1 MRSILRSTAAVAL
14 LGLALAGP
22 VDAQS
27 TTDRE
32 KLTAQSRLTTAEA
45 ALASAQAAGA
55 ATFATDLYNDASNR
69 LREARTNWSH
79 DNRNTREMAAL
90 RAVEAHHAALAA
102 EAQANLLAANSE
114 IRTLRTDIGTFGG
127 TAATIDLYEPPAM
140 TSRGVTSADRVII
153 AENAIRMARAAGAER
168 FAANDLERIEGTL
181 KTARTLAK
189 NDKQNDNADH
199 LAYVAEMEARRL
211 ELVARRNAISPRL
224 PELRAE
230 RTRLAQRAQDMRAQ
244 EEQQRRLAAEQQA
257 AELRRQLEQQSTNR
271 QAEQAELQRL
281 REQVAHTEMQFRTQL
296 DQDRAARIAAEQQL
310 DEVMRRYEAAL
321 TEDGANAIEVE
332 NLRRQVEDQ
341 SLALRTMQERERAS
355 EAYVGTQIQSLEQ
368 ALERE
373 RAEGQLTADVLAQRE
388 EELRR
393 QRADLQRL
401 QTEREESARLRAEAE
416 RVRTEAIADAE
427 RRRSLAEA
435 EAEQLRQ
442 QVAQTSAALSTAQ
455 EELLRRDTVARER
468 VETMQQELAR
478 LAETR
483 QTERGF
489 IVTLPGLFFDTG
501 SATLKSGARNT
512 LSKIADQLRV
522 NVDTRITVEGHTDA
536 VGSEELNQSLSER
549 RAAAVRD
556 YLVSRGVP
564 ADRISMTG
572 LGESAPIATNDSP
585 AGRQQNRR
593 VELVIAQ

>member
-1 MRSILRSTAAVAL
+1 
-14 LGLALAGP
+14 

-27 TTDRE
+27 RSDRE
-32 KLTAQSRLTTAEA
+32 KLAAQSRLTTAEA

-55 ATFATDLYNDASNR
+55 VTLAPELYNDAANR
-69 LREARTNWSH
+69 LREARANWNH
-79 DNRNTREMAAL
+79 NNRTTREMAGR

-102 EAQANLLAANSE
+102 EAYASLIAANTE
-114 IRTLRTDIGTFGG
+114 IRTLSTDIGTFGG
-127 TAATIDLYEPPAM
+127 TAPTINLYTPSTIA
-140 TSRGVTSADRVII
+140 SRGVTSMDRVII
-153 AENAIRMARAAGAER
+153 AENAIRMAREAGVDR
-168 FAANDLERIEGTL
+168 FAASDLERLEGTL
-181 KTARTLAK
+181 KTARTLSK

-199 LAYVAEMEARRL
+199 LAYVAEMEALRL
-211 ELVARRNAISPRL
+211 TYIARRSAIGPRL

-257 AELRRQLEQQSTNR
+257 AELRRQLDLQSANR
-271 QAEQAELQRL
+271 QAEQAELERL
-281 REQVAHTEMQFRTQL
+281 RQQVTQTESQFRAQL
-296 DQDRAARIAAEQQL
+296 EQDRAARIAAEQQL
-310 DEVMRRYEAAL
+310 DDVMKRYEAAL
-321 TEDGANAIEVE
+321 TEGGANSIEVE

-341 SLALRTMQERERAS
+341 SLALRTMQDRERAS
-355 EAYVGTQIQSLEQ
+355 ETYIGTQITSLEQ

-373 RAEGQLTADVLAQRE
+373 RAEGRLTAEVLAQRE

-393 QRADLQRL
+393 QRGDLQRL
-401 QTEREESARLRAEAE
+401 QTEREEAARQRAEAE
-416 RVRTEAIADAE
+416 RVRGEAIAEAE

-435 EAEQLRQ
+435 EANQLRQ
-442 QVAQTSAALSTAQ
+442 QVAQTSAALSSAQ
-455 EELLRRDTVARER
+455 EELLRRDTVARQR
-468 VETMQQELAR
+468 VESMQQELAR

-522 NVDTRITVEGHTDA
+522 NVDTRISIEGHTDA
-536 VGSEELNQSLSER
+536 VGGEDLNQALSER
-549 RAAAVRD
+549 RANAVRD

-564 ADRISMTG
+564 ADRITITG
-572 LGESAPIATNDSP
+572 LGESAPIATNDTP

-593 VELVIAQ
+593 VELVITQ

>member
-1 MRSILRSTAAVAL
+1 MRTTLRSTAAIAL
-14 LGLALAGP
+14 LGFVLAGP
-22 VDAQS
+22 ADAQS
-27 TTDRE
+27 RTDRE
-32 KLTAQSRLTTAEA
+32 KATAQSRLTTAEA

-55 ATFATDLYNDASNR
+55 ATLASELYNDAANR
-69 LREARTNWSH
+69 LREARTNWNN
-79 DNRNTREMAAL
+79 DNRMTREKAAR
-90 RAVEAHHAALAA
+90 RAVEAQHAAMTA
-102 EAQANLLAANSE
+102 EAQASLLAANTE
-114 IRTLRTDIGTFGG
+114 IRTLSTDIANFGG
-127 TAATIDLYEPPAM
+127 TVATMNLYTPSSIAN
-140 TSRGVTSADRVII
+140 RGVTSMDRVII
-153 AENAIRMARAAGAER
+153 AENAIRMAREAGAER
-168 FAANDLERIEGTL
+168 FAAKDLERIEGAL
-181 KTARTLAK
+181 KTARSLAK

-199 LAYVAEMEARRL
+199 LAYISEMEALRL
-211 ELVARRNAISPRL
+211 AYVARRNAISPRL

-230 RTRLAQRAQDMRAQ
+230 RTRLAQRAQDLRAQ

-257 AELRRQLEQQSTNR
+257 AELRRQLDLQTANR
-271 QAEQAELQRL
+271 QAEQAELERL
-281 REQVAHTEMQFRTQL
+281 RQQVTQTESQFRTQL
-296 DQDRAARIAAEQQL
+296 EQDRAGRIAAEQQL
-310 DEVMRRYEAAL
+310 DDVMRRYEAAL
-321 TEDGANAIEVE
+321 TEGGANNIEVE

-355 EAYVGTQIQSLEQ
+355 EAYIGTQITSLEQ

-373 RAEGQLTADVLAQRE
+373 RAEGRLTAEVLAQRE

-393 QRADLQRL
+393 QRTDLQRL
-401 QTEREESARLRAEAE
+401 QTEREESTRLRAEAE
-416 RVRTEAIADAE
+416 RVRTEAIAEAE

-435 EAEQLRQ
+435 EADQLRQ

-468 VETMQQELAR
+468 VESMQQELAR

-512 LSKIADQLRV
+512 LAKIADQLRV
-522 NVDTRITVEGHTDA
+522 NVDTRISIEGHTDA
-536 VGSEELNQSLSER
+536 VGGEDMNQELSER

-564 ADRISMTG
+564 ADRIAITG
-572 LGESAPIATNDSP
+572 LGESAPIATNDTPS
-585 AGRQQNRR
+585 GRQQNRR
-593 VELVIAQ
+593 VELVITQ